1 MHDSHG
7 MNSDYGTGQKTLRI
21 YVIGFTLCI
30 ALTLIPFYVV
40 ITNKFSIQMTFVV
53 IFIAALLQFLAQV
66 IFFLRL
72 NIRTTQ
78 AQLNVVS
85 FVLTIGMVITVIL
98 GSLWIMWNLNYN
110 MMH

>member
-7 MNSDYGTGQKTLRI
+7 MEPDYGTGPKTLRI
-21 YVIGFTLCI
+21 YIIGFVLCI
-30 ALTLIPFYVV
+30 LLTLIPFYVV
-40 ITNKFSIQMTFVV
+40 ITNKFSILMTFVV
-53 IFIAALLQFLAQV
+53 IFISALLQFLAQV

-72 NIRTTQ
+72 NVRTTQ
-78 AQLNVVS
+78 AQINVVS